1 MAGKY
6 TLSMIKPR
14 AVHEGHAGEIL
25 SIITKQGGFR
35 IAAMKMLRL
44 SREQAMKFYE
54 VHKDKPFYND
64 LVEFMSSGPIVAFVL
79 EKENAVEA
87 FRSFIGATDPAKA
100 DEGTIRAM
108 FGKSIQENCVHGS
121 DSDEN
126 AKREISFFFASHEVF
141 DAQGNI
147 VEL

>member
-1 MAGKY
+1 MAGRY

-14 AVHEGHAGEIL
+14 AVREGHAGEIL
-25 SIITKQGGFR
+25 SIVTKQGGFR
-35 IAAMKMLRL
+35 IVAMRMLRL

-64 LVEFMSSGPIVAFVL
+64 LVEFMSSGPIVAYVL
-79 EKENAVEA
+79 EKENAVQA
-87 FRSFIGATDPAKA
+87 FRSFIGATDPSKA
-100 DEGTIRAM
+100 EQGTIRSL

-126 AKREISFFFASHEVF
+126 AKREIQFFFASHELF

-147 VEL
+147 IEL